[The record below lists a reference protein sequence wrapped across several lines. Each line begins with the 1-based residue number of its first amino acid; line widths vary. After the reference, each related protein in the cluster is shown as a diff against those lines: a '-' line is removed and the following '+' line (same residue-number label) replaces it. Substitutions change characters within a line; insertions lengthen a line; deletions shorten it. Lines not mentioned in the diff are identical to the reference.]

1 MILGKLKEATREQHD
16 ALENVVDVMSRTFTI
31 EDYRTLLLKFYRF
44 YAAVEPLL
52 PVDDLKAE
60 GFDVEPRRK
69 LPKLESDLEHIGV
82 LEDAKNAPAWTDV
95 PDLSTTAKAF
105 GAIYVMEGATLG
117 GQVITRHLKEHLGL
131 TPEEGGAFFNSYGKE
146 VGPMWKEF
154 GTAITAFAERNAG
167 SDDDT
172 VEAARQTF
180 DSFRKCFASDEAF
193 IRTANS

>member
-1 MILGKLKEATREQHD
+1 MILAKLKEATRDQHD

-60 GFDVEPRRK
+60 GFDVDARRK

-82 LEDAKNAPAWTDV
+82 LEDAKNAAAWTDV

-117 GQVITRHLKEHLGL
+117 GQVITRHLKEHLEL
-131 TPEEGGAFFNSYGKE
+131 TPEAGGAFFNSYGKE

-154 GTAITAFAERNAG
+154 GVAITAFAERHEG
-167 SDDDT
+167 SDDET

-180 DSFRKCFASDEAF
+180 DSFRKCFASDDVF